1 MKLEIK
7 VLLPTGEDVFFT
19 LDEAK
24 QLYITLKDL
33 FGDKA

>member
-7 VLLPTGEDVFFT
+7 VILPTGEDVFFT

-24 QLYITLKDL
+24 SLYETLKDL
-33 FGDKA
+33 FEPKA